1 MADGTTLFGYTSEP
15 DIWVERQK
23 HWESKSRE
31 SEPKRLKRSR
41 RKHPLIL
48 SGHNIALRIHRGA
61 LLIKDGFTHYPQ
73 KQTELK
79 FYPGDLELPPR
90 IILLD
95 GTGSFSLSVIDWLR
109 EQNILLVRV
118 NWNGSSAVTVFGDGT
133 PTDPMKVKW
142 QIEQSLDET
151 ARLKFATDIITKK
164 LKAARQTLKAR
175 LSSSEHF
182 HTADEAL
189 KAGLDS
195 LKSNPPKTI
204 GDVFAIEGP
213 CAYQYFRAWQ
223 GVTLQWKGVKQ
234 YPIPPAWEKFDQR
247 SSVLTGRKAKN
258 WKATNPVNAMLNYG
272 YAVLESELRIQAL
285 IEGYDPRFGILH
297 QTNNFSGDAYIF
309 DLMEP
314 LRPKVD
320 AAILQFIASNTFHA
334 KDFVLRKDGVC
345 RLGSALSGNL
355 LATIRANCAL

>member
-1 MADGTTLFGYTSEP
+1 MADGTALFSDTSEP
-15 DIWVERQK
+15 DIWAERQK
-23 HWESKSRE
+23 YWESVSRK

-48 SGHNIALRIHRGA
+48 SGHNITMRIHRGA

-73 KQTELK
+73 KQTELN

-95 GTGSFSLSVIDWLR
+95 GTGSFSLSVIDWLK
-109 EQNILLVRV
+109 EQNIPLVRM

-151 ARLKFATDIITKK
+151 ARMEFATDIITKK
-164 LKAARQTLKAR
+164 LKAARQTLKAH

-182 HTADEAL
+182 QSADAAL

-195 LKSNPPKTI
+195 LKNKPPKTI
-204 GDVFAIEGP
+204 GDVFAVEGP

-223 GVTLQWKGVKQ
+223 EVTLQWKGLKQ
-234 YPIPPAWEKFDQR
+234 YPIPPAWGKFDQR

-258 WKATNPVNAMLNYG
+258 WKATNPINAMLNYG
-272 YAVLESELRIQAL
+272 YVVLESELRIQAL

-297 QTNNFSGDAYIF
+297 QVNNFSGDAYIF

-320 AAILQFIASNTFHA
+320 AAILEFIATNTFHA

-345 RLGSALSGNL
+345 RLSPSLSKCVL
-355 LATIRANCAL
+355 SEQ